1 MSLGLNA
8 TEFVYTAAMYIELAK
23 LPKTSETLLSLIEET
38 ARGSVPGR
46 LIGGGTAA
54 LGRLYPDREDIQ
66 RRVTRP
72 ANTKDSERRMSLHK
86 LCPELGD
93 IGDLELLYRQIFIME
108 NLGLC
113 IFSSFALINRP
124 EAMELMARLYS
135 CRTGETVTPVQ
146 LLEYAGECLAA
157 EADMA
162 KDSAAASVR
171 RSIPEFVKVLYRY
184 FGEE

>member
-1 MSLGLNA
+1 M
-8 TEFVYTAAMYIELAK
+8 
-23 LPKTSETLLSLIEET
+23 
-38 ARGSVPGR
+38 
-46 LIGGGTAA
+46 
-54 LGRLYPDREDIQ
+54 
-66 RRVTRP
+66 TRP

-135 CRTGETVTPVQ
+135 CRTGENVTPVQ